1 MGFYPDASPPVVAPC
16 RHKVAT
22 FGPLFSL
29 TLSLSNPSAWMGL
42 ECAKGNNTGEQRDYR
57 RKPSPSRAAMKSTNP
72 FQGLDLAGERQGQ
85 QSCASLLLQ
94 AKRRRRIWGGRAFL
108 AVYDRLVPDPQ
119 FASMELATGAMRSL
133 LPKLLQ
139 LLEKE
144 YGLQTGVRE
153 KIKSLSRELDVV
165 HAVLRKIGDVPSE
178 QVDELV
184 KLWARDV
191 REASYEMEDIVDTFL
206 VHDDGPDPTDPHM
219 LLRLRKKLGK
229 LFKKSKARRKISNLI
244 QDINKKFE
252 QVKARHVKYTV
263 DSVVLKSLA
272 ATTIDPRL
280 QNLYKRATE
289 LVGIDGPRDDLI
301 NKLSLG
307 GDVDVSDKKMKVIS
321 VVGFGGLV
329 GRNPDMKKVFRD
341 ILIDLDKEKYTNP
354 NMMVLDE
361 KQLMDELK
369 EFVKEKRCFIVID
382 DIWDKESW
390 KLIRCALQESDC
402 GSRLVITT
410 RISEVATH
418 AGEAYKI
425 QPLSR
430 DNSEKLLY
438 ARIVD
443 GEWKYFDNPSA
454 EACEKILKKCGG
466 VPLAIIT
473 IASLL
478 ASKPGEDWSEVYN
491 SIGFGH
497 EDNDDVDHVIE
508 KNSLIWKW
516 IAEGFIHE
524 ELAAGLGLFEL
535 GERCFNELIN
545 RSMIQ
550 PVETK
555 HEGYVDGCCVHDMV
569 LDMIHSLS
577 SEENFVTVLNGD
589 ERQKLPGS
597 IARRLALQR
606 VLVHK
611 DGQLA
616 NITLK
621 NVRSLIASQCFG
633 SLCLHTLVLRVL
645 DVINCAESETPNVL
659 EDRDKTMPS
668 HLGSLLH
675 LRYLGLVDTY
685 ITKLPREVSRVSAD
699 TGFKGKSHKGAARG
713 VGLLTQLV
721 CLRADWEIR
730 VKIGLIGKLTSLQE
744 LWIEPAAAVYDDD
757 AASVDDDDDASA
769 VDDTTKSTMKFVNE
783 LGLLRELRVLRTYFE
798 DLNESMERALLESLS
813 NLHNIRDLHIEGPP
827 LVTSSARSVSCLHL
841 RYLCLNCFVFS
852 GLPAWIKSSLA
863 PNLSCLDV
871 VVLIVKE
878 QDMETLARL
887 PELRCLVLRSHETE
901 LVSIKIH
908 TEDVGYF
915 RKLRIL
921 RILGTSI
928 WFDLHGSKC
937 NITDNRSL
945 ASIIMPSLEFLEF
958 AVHMRFLKDATQLG
972 FDKLLSFEKLGR
984 SSLQKVTIVL
994 KCGDARL
1001 SEVEEVAAALM
1012 NSAAVHPKHPTVQTK
1027 WQDEQAVL
1035 SPYQEAYMH
1044 VSRTPELVNEAWK
1057 ANIVSSGRIRALRMP
1072 VTEASSSKVIC
1083 LLYRKS
1089 GKGILALSSN
1099 AVHKLWKWESNDKSC
1114 WHAQFCLVVFL
1125 KPSLLFSTTSVPP
1138 QVWQPESDILMN
1150 DTANG
1155 NPEEAAACSLLS
1167 KSDCYLI
1174 SASGGKV
1181 SLFNM
1186 FNFKTMT
1193 TFIAPPPSATFLAFH
1208 PHDNNIIAIGTDD
1221 SSILL
1226 YNIRVDEVKW
1236 VLKGHQKKITG
1247 LVFSLSMNVL
1257 VSSGADS
1264 QLCVWSMEDWAKKKS
1279 RYIQPPSN
1287 HSGALVGDIM
1297 VQFHYDQKR
1306 LLVVHESQ
1314 LAIYD
1319 VELECLCSWFPSD
1332 PLPAPVSSAVYSSD
1346 GLLIYAGFCDGAIGI
1361 FQVESLMLQCRIAP
1375 SAYIPSSVSSG
1386 GEIVY
1391 PMVVA
1396 AHPWK
1401 PNQFAV
1407 GMSDGAVHV
1416 LEPLAGRARRERR
1429 ASAAGDGQRNGGD
1442 CGDA

>member
-1 MGFYPDASPPVVAPC
+1 M
-16 RHKVAT
+16 
-22 FGPLFSL
+22 
-29 TLSLSNPSAWMGL
+29 
-42 ECAKGNNTGEQRDYR
+42 
-57 RKPSPSRAAMKSTNP
+57 
-72 FQGLDLAGERQGQ
+72 
-85 QSCASLLLQ
+85 
-94 AKRRRRIWGGRAFL
+94 
-108 AVYDRLVPDPQ
+108 
-119 FASMELATGAMRSL
+119 
-133 LPKLLQ
+133 
-139 LLEKE
+139 
-144 YGLQTGVRE
+144 
-153 KIKSLSRELDVV
+153 
-165 HAVLRKIGDVPSE
+165 
-178 QVDELV
+178 
-184 KLWARDV
+184 
-191 REASYEMEDIVDTFL
+191 
-206 VHDDGPDPTDPHM
+206 
-219 LLRLRKKLGK
+219 
-229 LFKKSKARRKISNLI
+229 
-244 QDINKKFE
+244 
-252 QVKARHVKYTV
+252 
-263 DSVVLKSLA
+263 
-272 ATTIDPRL
+272 
-280 QNLYKRATE
+280 
-289 LVGIDGPRDDLI
+289 
-301 NKLSLG
+301 
-307 GDVDVSDKKMKVIS
+307 
-321 VVGFGGLV
+321 
-329 GRNPDMKKVFRD
+329 
-341 ILIDLDKEKYTNP
+341 
-354 NMMVLDE
+354 
-361 KQLMDELK
+361 
-369 EFVKEKRCFIVID
+369 
-382 DIWDKESW
+382 
-390 KLIRCALQESDC
+390 
-402 GSRLVITT
+402 
-410 RISEVATH
+410 
-418 AGEAYKI
+418 
-425 QPLSR
+425 
-430 DNSEKLLY
+430 Y

-454 EACEKILKKCGG
+454 KACEKILKKCGG

-491 SIGFGH
+491 SVGFGH
-497 EDNDDVDHVIE
+497 EDNDDVGNTRRILSFSYYDLSSHLKDCLLYLCVFPEDHVIE

-633 SLCLHTLVLRVL
+633 SLCLHTPVLRVL

-685 ITKLPREVSRVSAD
+685 ITKLPREVRYLKFLQTLDLRGSRI
-699 TGFKGKSHKGAARG
+699 KELPEE

-721 CLRADWEIR
+721 CLRADWEIM

-757 AASVDDDDDASA
+757 AASVDDDDDAAA

-813 NLHNIRDLHIEGPP
+813 KLHNIRDLHIEGPP
-827 LVTSSARSVSCLHL
+827 LVTRRVTSSARSVSCLHL

-887 PELRCLVLRSHETE
+887 PELRCLVLRLHETE

-1035 SPYQEAYMH
+1035 SPYQEVGTDHACTLIDQRWFILLIHSH
-1044 VSRTPELVNEAWK
+1044 VAFCSKGNYFPY
-1057 ANIVSSGRIRALRMP
+1057 IMP
-1072 VTEASSSKVIC
+1072 
-1083 LLYRKS
+1083 
-1089 GKGILALSSN
+1089 
-1099 AVHKLWKWESNDKSC
+1099 HKL
-1114 WHAQFCLVVFL
+1114 
-1125 KPSLLFSTTSVPP
+1125 
-1138 QVWQPESDILMN
+1138 
-1150 DTANG
+1150 G
-1155 NPEEAAACSLLS
+1155 
-1167 KSDCYLI
+1167 
-1174 SASGGKV
+1174 
-1181 SLFNM
+1181 
-1186 FNFKTMT
+1186 
-1193 TFIAPPPSATFLAFH
+1193 
-1208 PHDNNIIAIGTDD
+1208 
-1221 SSILL
+1221 
-1226 YNIRVDEVKW
+1226 
-1236 VLKGHQKKITG
+1236 
-1247 LVFSLSMNVL
+1247 
-1257 VSSGADS
+1257 
-1264 QLCVWSMEDWAKKKS
+1264 
-1279 RYIQPPSN
+1279 
-1287 HSGALVGDIM
+1287 
-1297 VQFHYDQKR
+1297 
-1306 LLVVHESQ
+1306 
-1314 LAIYD
+1314 
-1319 VELECLCSWFPSD
+1319 
-1332 PLPAPVSSAVYSSD
+1332 
-1346 GLLIYAGFCDGAIGI
+1346 
-1361 FQVESLMLQCRIAP
+1361 VES
-1375 SAYIPSSVSSG
+1375 S
-1386 GEIVY
+1386 
-1391 PMVVA
+1391 
-1396 AHPWK
+1396 H
-1401 PNQFAV
+1401 F
-1407 GMSDGAVHV
+1407 
-1416 LEPLAGRARRERR
+1416 
-1429 ASAAGDGQRNGGD
+1429 
-1442 CGDA
+1442 

>member
-16 RHKVAT
+16 HH
-22 FGPLFSL
+22 
-29 TLSLSNPSAWMGL
+29 
-42 ECAKGNNTGEQRDYR
+42 
-57 RKPSPSRAAMKSTNP
+57 KPSGVTSIPVSQKSTNP

-85 QSCASLLLQ
+85 QSCAYLLLQ

-321 VVGFGGLV
+321 VVGFGGLGKTTLAKAVYDHFKPHFKCRASVPVDQNPDMNKAFDDQVEPHFECGAFVPV

-454 EACEKILKKCGG
+454 KACEKILKKCGG

-491 SIGFGH
+491 SVGFGH

-633 SLCLHTLVLRVL
+633 SLCLHTPVLRVL

-659 EDRDKTMPS
+659 EDRDRTMPS

-685 ITKLPREVSRVSAD
+685 ITKLPREVRYLKFLQTLDLRGSRI
-699 TGFKGKSHKGAARG
+699 KELPEE

-721 CLRADWEIR
+721 CLRADWEIM

-757 AASVDDDDDASA
+757 AASVDDDDDAAA

-813 NLHNIRDLHIEGPP
+813 KLHNIRDLHIEGPP
-827 LVTSSARSVSCLHL
+827 LVTRRVTSSARSVSCLHL

-887 PELRCLVLRSHETE
+887 PELRCLVLRLHETE

-1089 GKGILALSSN
+1089 GKGLLALSSN
-1099 AVHKLWKWESNDKSC
+1099 AVHKLWKWESNDKNP
-1114 WHAQFCLVVFL
+1114 AGM
-1125 KPSLLFSTTSVPP
+1125 STTSVPP

-1167 KSDCYLI
+1167 KNDCYLI

-1186 FNFKTMT
+1186 LNFKTMT

-1319 VELECLCSWFPSD
+1319 EELECLCSWFPSD
-1332 PLPAPVSSAVYSSD
+1332 PLSAPVSSAVYSSD

-1416 LEPLAGRARRERR
+1416 LEPLDTPDDIISNSIQQGRF
-1429 ASAAGDGQRNGGD
+1429 GDSG
-1442 CGDA
+1442 